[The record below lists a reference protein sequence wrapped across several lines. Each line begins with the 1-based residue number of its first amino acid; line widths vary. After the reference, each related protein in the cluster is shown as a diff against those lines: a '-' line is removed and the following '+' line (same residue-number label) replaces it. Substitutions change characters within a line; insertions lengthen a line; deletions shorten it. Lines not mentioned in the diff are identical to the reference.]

1 MDGRRM
7 TRYRMSKITFRAD
20 ADLVERVEALDA
32 SKSEVMR
39 RALRAYLDDGSD
51 KTTSDAG
58 SGSLDALL
66 DARIDE
72 RVDERIAHHLDGDG
86 GDVTVNVNVGEM
98 SDAPATSE
106 RAREGERVTD
116 DGARP
121 VSDATGASSSSDTQA
136 CPQCGEELAAEHA
149 FCPNCGERAAGQPA
163 CECGADLRSDW
174 AFCPDCG
181 RRTMAG
187 DVLDR

>member
-1 MDGRRM
+1 
-7 TRYRMSKITFRAD
+7 MSKITFRAD

-39 RALRAYLDDGSD
+39 RALRAYLDDDPGEA
-51 KTTSDAG
+51 TSDAG

-72 RVDERIAHHLDGDG
+72 RVDERVARHRKGDD

-98 SDAPATSE
+98 SDAPATASE
-106 RAREGERVTD
+106 RARGGVRRTD
-116 DGARP
+116 DGSKS
-121 VSDATGASSSSDTQA
+121 VSDAAGAAESDART
-136 CPQCGEELAAEHA
+136 CPQCGEELAAAHS
-149 FCPNCGERAAGQPA
+149 FCPNCGERAAGRPA